1 MTELFFKLMRY
12 AVTAGIAALI
22 DAGGFALL
30 IKMDLNVVPASILS
44 FGIAALVNYRLTS
57 HFVFNHSA
65 TINRFVLFM
74 FAALTGFTINVGI
87 TLAGVFFFNLPPF
100 AAKVVGIG
108 TAFLVNFSL
117 NLRIVFRTEA

>member
-12 AVTAGIAALI
+12 AVTGGIAALI

-30 IKMDLNVVPASILS
+30 IKMDLNVVPASIFS
-44 FGIAALVNYRLTS
+44 FCVAALVNYRLTS

-74 FAALTGFTINVGI
+74 FAALTGLTINVGI
-87 TLAGVFFFNLPPF
+87 TLAGIFFFGLPPLV
-100 AAKVVGIG
+100 AKLGGIG
-108 TAFLVNFSL
+108 IAFLVNFGL
-117 NLRIVFRTEA
+117 NLQIVFRTRT